1 MSSMATK
8 KKKKKG
14 KKAAPMP
21 AMSAG
26 LIRFY
31 DEDLPGPKIGPI
43 AVLIAASSLIAIV
56 ILAHL
61 L

>member
-1 MSSMATK
+1 MPAK

-14 KKAAPMP
+14 KTAPMP

-31 DEDLPGPKIGPI
+31 DEDIPGPKIGPV
-43 AVLIAASSLIAIV
+43 AVLVTSIALITLV
-56 ILAHL
+56 LLAHL